1 MSDSED
7 IASIINEAREDMKR
21 AHERVQKISKRQAPL
36 TVTST
41 EGEAI
46 DGLLTEMGNM
56 KSLIVVTTKS
66 IKEWTGKKGK
76 GKRALPK
83 QGFTV
88 TQTAKNINA
97 EIEERTAIGNA
108 GFNEDLAKAM
118 KDPKYSISAWYEGIS
133 EASAPNMFVD
143 ATYGLFC
150 VAAGIEELPLEEMN
164 VALASVL
171 TDTLEAE
178 VLQSFEKTR
187 VGDIQP
193 EHLYR
198 FFEEAHTTS
207 NAVNRRPRVI
217 LLQHIVLAIHSLKA
231 ALGWS
236 RLEKGD
242 GENGKKRIVR
252 EAYASHCKAKGLPLD
267 YDLPAF
273 RTFAKKIKDYN
284 TGISRFLQ
292 AYIQLGSI
300 LLLLPQ
306 LGAQRF
312 ISPQLGPRLKEA
324 VARLDEESRERV
336 HRAILQGVI
345 VILGSEKQ
353 DLAGALKD
361 IDEAILTAERPK
373 KRARIGD

>member
-1 MSDSED
+1 
-7 IASIINEAREDMKR
+7 
-21 AHERVQKISKRQAPL
+21 
-36 TVTST
+36 
-41 EGEAI
+41 
-46 DGLLTEMGNM
+46 MGDM
-56 KSLIVVTTKS
+56 KSLIVVATKS
-66 IKEWTGKKGK
+66 IKEWKGKKGK
-76 GKRALPK
+76 GKAKARPK
-83 QGFTV
+83 QGGFTV
-88 TQTAKNINA
+88 TQTAKNTNA

-118 KDPKYSISAWYEGIS
+118 KDPKYSIPAWYEGIS

-150 VAAGIEELPLEEMN
+150 VAAGIEELPREEMS
-164 VALASVL
+164 VALASAL
-171 TDTLEAE
+171 TDTLEVE

-187 VGDIQP
+187 IDDIRP
-193 EHLYR
+193 EHLYQ

-207 NAVNRRPRVI
+207 NAVNRRPRVM

-252 EAYASHCKAKGLPLD
+252 EAYAADCKAKGLPLD

-273 RTFAKKIKDYN
+273 KTFAKKIKDYN
-284 TGISRFLQ
+284 TGVNRFLQ
-292 AYIQLGSI
+292 AYIELRSI

-312 ISPQLGPRLKEA
+312 ISPQLGPKLKEA
-324 VARLDEESRERV
+324 VAKMDFEDEAQDRERV
-336 HRAILQGVI
+336 HHAILQGVI

-353 DLAGALKD
+353 DLSGALKD
-361 IDEAILTAERPK
+361 INEAILTAERPN
-373 KRARIGD
+373 KRARTGD